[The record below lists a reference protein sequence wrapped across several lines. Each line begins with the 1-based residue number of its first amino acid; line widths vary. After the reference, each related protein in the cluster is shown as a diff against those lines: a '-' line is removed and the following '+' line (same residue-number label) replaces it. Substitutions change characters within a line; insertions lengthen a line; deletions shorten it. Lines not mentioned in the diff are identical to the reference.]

1 MIVGY
6 TGRRGAGKTLT
17 LVKDVIKF
25 KALGW
30 TIYSNI
36 KIEGV
41 ETNELTSEDIIDIDK
56 KSELRNC
63 VFVIDEIQVLFD
75 SRRSSSKENKNFSN
89 FIQQIR
95 KRNIILL
102 YTTQYAGTTDL
113 RIRQH
118 TDIIARPRY
127 NKAFKICDVI
137 YFDITASEEAFMSDS
152 MPFNKRVVFDA
163 RQIFNLYDTNKTIT

>member
-1 MIVGY
+1 MIIGY

-17 LVKDVIKF
+17 MVKDIIKF
-25 KALGW
+25 KGAGW
-30 TIYSNI
+30 KIYSNI
-36 KIEGV
+36 KINGI
-41 ETNELTSEDIIDIDK
+41 ETENLTTDDIINIDK
-56 KSELRNC
+56 KSELREC

-75 SRRSSSKENKNFSN
+75 SRRSGSKANTSFSN

-95 KRNIILL
+95 KRGIILL

-118 TDIIARPRY
+118 TDVIVRPRY
-127 NKAFKICDVI
+127 NKKFMVCDVI
-137 YFDITASEEAFMSDS
+137 YFDITASEDNFMLDT

-163 RQIFNLYDTNKTIT
+163 RQIFDLFDTNKTIT

>member
-1 MIVGY
+1 MLVGY

-17 LVKDVIKF
+17 MVKDIVKF
-25 KALGW
+25 YNNGW
-30 TIYSNI
+30 KIYSNI
-36 KIEGV
+36 EIKGV
-41 ETNELTSEDIIDIDK
+41 PTTILTSEEIAFIDK
-56 KSELRNC
+56 DSSIKNC
-63 VFVIDEIQVLFD
+63 VLVIDEIQVIFD
-75 SRRSSSKENKNFSN
+75 SRRSGSKANKNFSN

-118 TDIIARPRY
+118 TDIIVRPRY
-127 NKAFKICDVI
+127 NKNFEICDVV
-137 YFDITASEEAFMSDS
+137 YFDITASEDAFMLDS

-163 RQIFNLYDTNKTIT
+163 RTIFDLYDTKKAIT